1 MTILKKAM
9 TRRRNEK
16 SSASSNPH
24 LRSRSQERAL
34 AQQDAL
40 FESLE
45 KRYLSHSCSS
55 TDSSTDEESPMTAPL
70 TERKRFCED
79 TTIPRFPVGSQHDK
93 HCWSEPSHSI
103 YSVRG
108 DSYLEDGQKVESG
121 PYLLRARGCDL
132 LLSSNGSEPPCHVG
146 RYPHVLGGTLRSL
159 PTFIFKFRLP
169 WGVLPLYFEIPTKL
183 AIYLRPNPPPVD
195 ASLSPSERT
204 LAKFFR
210 GNDDYKNSTLKLIP
224 FIPQGPWIVK
234 NMVSGKPAIIGNKL
248 PVTYTYVAASEHG
261 AEYLEADLDIGSSS
275 ATAKRI
281 VSVCRRYMNLLTVD
295 IGLVI
300 QGNFPDELPEQMMG
314 SIRLHGVDPQK
325 APTLDGE

>member
-55 TDSSTDEESPMTAPL
+55 TDSSTDEDSPMTAPL

-79 TTIPRFPVGSQHDK
+79 TTIPRFPVGSQRDK

-132 LLSSNGSEPPCHVG
+132 LLSSNGNEPPCHVG
-146 RYPHVLGGTLRSL
+146 RYVHQCCLRV
-159 PTFIFKFRLP
+159 P
-169 WGVLPLYFEIPTKL
+169 
-183 AIYLRPNPPPVD
+183 
-195 ASLSPSERT
+195 
-204 LAKFFR
+204 
-210 GNDDYKNSTLKLIP
+210 
-224 FIPQGPWIVK
+224 
-234 NMVSGKPAIIGNKL
+234 
-248 PVTYTYVAASEHG
+248 YVE
-261 AEYLEADLDIGSSS
+261 
-275 ATAKRI
+275 
-281 VSVCRRYMNLLTVD
+281 
-295 IGLVI
+295 
-300 QGNFPDELPEQMMG
+300 
-314 SIRLHGVDPQK
+314 
-325 APTLDGE
+325 